1 MLLILIII
9 LNEAK
14 ANIARHAI
22 AALAVVLRGL
32 PLTTEA
38 ELARLAMVEALAEIY
53 DLVDGSGIFMTQA
66 ASDRVFELANEFL
79 ILYNFVCQHSLVT
92 GAGAYNFVTK
102 HHFFYHIA
110 FFARYQNPRCT
121 WCYGFEN
128 FVGRV
133 QDIAESCTRGTKAH
147 KVPRKVV
154 QNLLYVMSAKLR
166 GV

>member
-79 ILYNFVCQHSLVT
+79 ILYNLVCQHSLET
-92 GAGAYNFVTK
+92 GVGAYIFVTK
-102 HHFFYHIA
+102 HICLSYRILREIPEPAVH
-110 FFARYQNPRCT
+110 
-121 WCYGFEN
+121 
-128 FVGRV
+128 
-133 QDIAESCTRGTKAH
+133 
-147 KVPRKVV
+147 VV
-154 QNLLYVMSAKLR
+154 LWLREFCRPSA
-166 GV
+166 GDC